1 MPTGAQIGGALAD
14 IGAVQDR
21 LSGASAASEV
31 HGGQVAG
38 DVQVL
43 QGEVAE
49 VTATLERMFE
59 QRAEELLAEIGRAT
73 AALQAADWSGAS
85 RHAAEAAEAQLTTE
99 VNQTVAAA
107 RTGVASLGTALR
119 DQVGSFY
126 DEVTGQFGAVMG
138 SIRDAYAEL
147 ARGTDLFAQNLAE
160 ADRTIS
166 YSG

>member
-14 IGAVQDR
+14 IGAVEQR
-21 LSGASAASEV
+21 LSGASAASEL

-38 DVQVL
+38 DVAVL

-59 QRAEELLAEIGRAT
+59 QRADELLAEIRRAT
-73 AALQAADWSGAS
+73 STLASADWSGGS
-85 RHAAEAAEAQLTTE
+85 RDAAEAAEAQLTTE
-99 VNQTVAAA
+99 VDQTVVAA
-107 RTGVASLGTALR
+107 REGVASLATALR

-126 DEVTGQFGAVMG
+126 DEVAGRFTTVMG

-160 ADRTIS
+160 ADRTIT